1 MSLPLARYDEYWRLD
16 TYKRTNNSDLRSL
29 LEQQGSQVKSSASK
43 TELVTLKHRLDCGLL
58 YYNTC
63 TDAELGKFVRERR
76 INVGTS
82 QKRGSVIKPSSKP
95 MERASSDSLIYRLSF
110 ETISTATGSL
120 LSTMLSTCPLSHPL
134 AGPAR
139 SYVRRFSPSST
150 APGTSTSSSSAERHR
165 ARRRL
170 PLSDLPTRP
179 RSSFFT
185 FG

>member
-1 MSLPLARYDEYWRLD
+1 MRKLSDNMVSMSLPLARYDEYWRLD

-82 QKRGSVIKPSSKP
+82 QKRGSVIQ
-95 MERASSDSLIYRLSF
+95 ALIQADGKGIFRFLDLPPELRNNIY
-110 ETISTATGSL
+110 GYW
-120 LSTMLSTCPLSHPL
+120 LSTFDHALYL
-134 AGPAR
+134 
-139 SYVRRFSPSST
+139 PS
-150 APGTSTSSSSAERHR
+150 
-165 ARRRL
+165 
-170 PLSDLPTRP
+170 
-179 RSSFFT
+179 
-185 FG
+185 